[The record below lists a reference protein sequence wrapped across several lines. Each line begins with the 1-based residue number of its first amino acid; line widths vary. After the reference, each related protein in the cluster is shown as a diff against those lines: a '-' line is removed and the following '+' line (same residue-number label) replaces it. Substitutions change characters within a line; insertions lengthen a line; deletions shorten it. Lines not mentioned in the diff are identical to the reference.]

1 MYIPARVHNQGI
13 SNFVAF
19 VEHELYDRVLD
30 RKDLVESMYTVFLEV
45 SLRGVLWKVSKTE
58 HSGIPG
64 VVYSNE
70 EVMNVVAE
78 RLNSINKG
86 TQCK

>member
-19 VEHELYDRVLD
+19 VEHELYDRALEK
-30 RKDLVESMYTVFLEV
+30 KDLVESMYTVFLEV

-70 EVMNVVAE
+70 DVMNIVAE
-78 RLNSINKG
+78 RLNSISKI
-86 TQCK
+86 TKEP

>member
-1 MYIPARVHNQGI
+1 MYIPAIVHNQGI

-19 VEHELYDRVLD
+19 VEHELYGKVLD
-30 RKDLVESMYTVFLEV
+30 RKDLVESMCTVFLEV
-45 SLRGVLWKVSKTE
+45 SLHNVLWKVSKTK

-70 EVMNVVAE
+70 DVMNIVAE
-78 RLNSINKG
+78 RLNTISK
-86 TQCK
+86 TTKEP